1 MKKEKHGALTF
12 LGIVMIIYGLMYALL
27 GTLSLTET
35 IMGVL
40 PGHEQKEIIIIILS
54 YTITLISVVCGIMN
68 IKGTYKTAK
77 MMSIILAAIGLIS
90 LIYTQITQNM
100 FNSFDCIAIIL
111 STGVFYL
118 NLLAEKR
125 HIEFLKA
132 QKQKKKT
139 KQKSVKKKKKS
150 NTTTKKEK

>member
-1 MKKEKHGALTF
+1 
-12 LGIVMIIYGLMYALL
+12 MIIYGLIYALL

-35 IMGVL
+35 IIGVL

-68 IKGTYKTAK
+68 IKGKYKNAK
-77 MMSIILAAIGLIS
+77 IISILLAAIGLIS

-100 FNSFDCIAIIL
+100 FSNFDCIAIVL
-111 STGVFYL
+111 STGIFYL

-125 HIEFLKA
+125 HIKFLKA
-132 QKQKKKT
+132 QKQKNKRLLKRENQI
-139 KQKSVKKKKKS
+139 KLQQ
-150 NTTTKKEK
+150 KKEK

>member
-1 MKKEKHGALTF
+1 MKKWNHGALTF
-12 LGIVMIIYGLMYALL
+12 LGTVMIIYGLIYALL

-35 IMGVL
+35 IIGVL

-68 IKGTYKTAK
+68 IKGKYKNAK
-77 MMSIILAAIGLIS
+77 IISILLAAIGLIS

-100 FNSFDCIAIIL
+100 FSSFDCIAIVL
-111 STGVFYL
+111 STGIFYL

-125 HIEFLKA
+125 HIKFLKA
-132 QKQKKKT
+132 QKQKNKRLLKRENQI
-139 KQKSVKKKKKS
+139 KLQQ
-150 NTTTKKEK
+150 KKEK

>member
-1 MKKEKHGALTF
+1 
-12 LGIVMIIYGLMYALL
+12 MIIYGLIYALL

-35 IMGVL
+35 IIGVL

-68 IKGTYKTAK
+68 IKGKYKNAK
-77 MMSIILAAIGLIS
+77 IISILLATIGLIS

-100 FNSFDCIAIIL
+100 FSNFDCIAIVL
-111 STGVFYL
+111 STGIFYL

-125 HIEFLKA
+125 HVEFLKA
-132 QKQKKKT
+132 KKQKT
-139 KQKSVKKKKKS
+139 VKKRKS
-150 NTTTKKEK
+150 NKTTTKKRKVITLFFFLTIIFNIS

>member
-1 MKKEKHGALTF
+1 
-12 LGIVMIIYGLMYALL
+12 MIIYGLIYALL

-35 IMGVL
+35 IIGVL

-68 IKGTYKTAK
+68 IKGKYKNAK
-77 MMSIILAAIGLIS
+77 IISILLAAIGLIS

-100 FNSFDCIAIIL
+100 FSSFDCIAIVL
-111 STGVFYL
+111 STGIFYL

-125 HIEFLKA
+125 HIKFLKA
-132 QKQKKKT
+132 QKQKNKRLLKRENQI
-139 KQKSVKKKKKS
+139 KLQQ
-150 NTTTKKEK
+150 KKEK